1 MRNKGFTLVELMIV
15 VVIIAIFAAIA
26 IPSYQQFVRRAIAS
40 HAEQEMQR
48 LATLLER
55 HKSRNLNYRNF
66 ETTSVAIPT
75 GKTGS
80 EKQYTVYIRDATTP
94 VNDLKNNEAL
104 GQGWVILA
112 EANSKINYGTS
123 CTTCNVLQEQNYSF
137 LLTSSGIRC
146 KTKDKLVE
154 SEVLTSTKLASVTPC
169 GANSE
174 SW

>member
-75 GKTGS
+75 GKPGS
-80 EKQYTVYIRDATTP
+80 ER
-94 VNDLKNNEAL
+94 
-104 GQGWVILA
+104 
-112 EANSKINYGTS
+112 S
-123 CTTCNVLQEQNYSF
+123 CHWTGRYL
-137 LLTSSGIRC
+137 
-146 KTKDKLVE
+146 
-154 SEVLTSTKLASVTPC
+154 
-169 GANSE
+169 
-174 SW
+174 